1 MQFHRKTSNSL
12 SSGLIRLLI
21 KAIIILAVISII
33 ILILDNIDLPEPN
46 KILLK
51 IIPKNEYGNTLE
63 SLIGAIYIDNGIRQ
77 AQKFIIKH
85 IYNSGTSGY
94 SVIVSGRIC
103 SYKSLSPARQVCFTR
118 VE

>member
-46 KILLK
+46 KILQKK
-51 IIPKNEYGNTLE
+51 IPIEQFKVV
-63 SLIGAIYIDNGIRQ
+63 
-77 AQKFIIKH
+77 K
-85 IYNSGTSGY
+85 
-94 SVIVSGRIC
+94 
-103 SYKSLSPARQVCFTR
+103 
-118 VE
+118 